1 MDMAVDVRAANALAR
16 LRSAKSWL
24 RLQDTSLQKR
34 MGFQLRRGALVRT
47 LLWVAAGAGVA
58 MSLIQM
64 FWPYDPSLPSAT
76 WFLPSRSLPFLW
88 LALFAGVGCAIA
100 AIVQRRSVAPLESA
114 FERLIVA
121 SERFQNAERILAEA
135 ERALEDALAAFS
147 SQDAQRDDVFR
158 S

>member
-1 MDMAVDVRAANALAR
+1 
-16 LRSAKSWL
+16 
-24 RLQDTSLQKR
+24 
-34 MGFQLRRGALVRT
+34 
-47 LLWVAAGAGVA
+47 
-58 MSLIQM
+58 
-64 FWPYDPSLPSAT
+64 
-76 WFLPSRSLPFLW
+76 LW